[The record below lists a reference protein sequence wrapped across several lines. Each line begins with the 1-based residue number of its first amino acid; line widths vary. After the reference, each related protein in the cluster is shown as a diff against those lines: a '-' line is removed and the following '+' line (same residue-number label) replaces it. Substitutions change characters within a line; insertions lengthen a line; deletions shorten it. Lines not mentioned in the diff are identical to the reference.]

1 MDALTKFDSVQARDL
16 SRAQVRNYD
25 KTFKPIRKGLTALIL
40 DICPKPYEIRLLYEY
55 DWRYLNFS
63 MIPPLSM
70 SLGPENITTRRNKW
84 KDALRYYSM
93 RGDLLKLFLRRA
105 TGNRKVQANEATLP
119 PSGLVTTYSSFRRW
133 EVGGKPAPTV
143 PESTRNDTCKLPTR
157 ADCERCR
164 TTHQIGLRE
173 QLVLTFHSSPGRTG
187 TARRRR
193 RRGRHRPP
201 LPPPVRHDRRLQRP
215 SQPDTTTTTRRTRV
229 LTRWRVFEAPREGR
243 GSWIRGGEGRGVASG
258 GRNGRGEELARE
270 ARRVR
275 WRRLRQRVGC
285 LPSPQSAPPAFSL
298 SDPAAL
304 AAGWR
309 ARPSPGES
317 EEFSLVCCRCVGFD
331 RPTLANSSCGSA
343 PCPRLTRRFLVEA
356 TGSKFYEIRS
366 YIKYIRS
373 SFLYDMSPI

>member
-55 DWRYLNFS
+55 DWRHLNFS

-143 PESTRNDTCKLPTR
+143 PESTRNYTCKLPTR

-187 TARRRR
+187 TACRRRR
-193 RRGRHRPP
+193 WGRHRPP

-270 ARRVR
+270 ARR
-275 WRRLRQRVGC
+275 G
-285 LPSPQSAPPAFSL
+285 AFGGG
-298 SDPAAL
+298 A
-304 AAGWR
+304 
-309 ARPSPGES
+309 
-317 EEFSLVCCRCVGFD
+317 
-331 RPTLANSSCGSA
+331 CGSGSGACPLRSPHHPPFLSLIPPRWLPGGGHAQA
-343 PCPRLTRRFLVEA
+343 PGKARNFLWSRSLRRRFLSA
-356 TGSKFYEIRS
+356 ADASGLTGLR
-366 YIKYIRS
+366 
-373 SFLYDMSPI
+373 